1 MNWLWHGN
9 SEVVFKTSDERKK
22 SKLKRSIL
30 IFLGSAVVVV
40 LLAAF
45 FLLLSYDFD
54 LKNVIG
60 NTGTVV
66 EGEEN
71 KYTIKNVSGEEN
83 ILMYCTD
90 DDETV
95 VKFICAVKFNMNK
108 KEISVFPISSTDKI
122 FKYNNTDVN
131 ASECYKKAGILQLVQ
146 SAGQY
151 MGVEF
156 GKYIGCKEGSIEG
169 ITANFDELEVTFE
182 DDMTFKMDA
191 DSISFKKGK
200 SVVTDDVIVKLLTYP
215 AGEETDKFRA
225 NLLLQM
231 FRQYFNESS
240 LENRNMIYS
249 DIINQ
254 TDSNIS
260 VVDFASYKDVIVVL
274 SSEKVRK
281 KYTVA
286 SSVQDFR
293 E

>member
-9 SEVVFKTSDERKK
+9 SDVVFKTSDERKK

-200 SVVTDDVIVKLLTYP
+200 AVVTDDVIMKLLTYP